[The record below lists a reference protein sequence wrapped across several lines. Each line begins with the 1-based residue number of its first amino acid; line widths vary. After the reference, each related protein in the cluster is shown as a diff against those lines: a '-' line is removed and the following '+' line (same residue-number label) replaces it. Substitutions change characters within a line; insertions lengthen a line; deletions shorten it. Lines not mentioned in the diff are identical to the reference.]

1 MRASGFSLY
10 GGCFGV
16 SRRYARVQFGG
27 DTMHS
32 SFKTVRSH
40 RPWED
45 TLLRA
50 LIACGWCDGFRE
62 APKGFDLGALFAE
75 AFLQAADEY
84 VGEKQDDALS
94 THLYAF
100 VRAVETSAA
109 EAPCQAL
116 ILHALSRNGFVKIE
130 VGEFLRPRD
139 IDDEASGPGPI
150 SGLAIILGCLR
161 STDPAADFIR
171 TKVQSKYFGALRAVY
186 ETQSSFRKAS

>member
-1 MRASGFSLY
+1 
-10 GGCFGV
+10 
-16 SRRYARVQFGG
+16 
-27 DTMHS
+27 MHS

-50 LIACGWCDGFRE
+50 LIACSWCDGYRE

-84 VGEKQDDALS
+84 VGEKRGDALS

-100 VRAVETSAA
+100 VRAVETCAV
-109 EAPCQAL
+109 EAPCEDL
-116 ILHALSRNGFVKIE
+116 ILHALSCKGFVKIE
-130 VGEFLRPRD
+130 VSEFLRPRD
-139 IDDEASGPGPI
+139 LDEEEPGRGPLNE
-150 SGLAIILGCLR
+150 LATALGSLR
-161 STDPAADFIR
+161 STDPAADFIC

-186 ETQSSFRKAS
+186 EAQSALRKAS